1 MIYFQPCRST
11 SQSIGTRRRPSRIVS
26 TPPQSILV
34 EGNVSC
40 NCYHPIPY
48 SILVEGNFLPHQYSR
63 ESRQVEARYLP
74 RYLWYG
80 AFSFTYRTWCTLM
93 ININTKK
100 NQKKLSNCTKKHNYI
115 SRQVLCAKD
124 LFEIFDQF
132 LKRPND
138 IF

>member
-1 MIYFQPCRST
+1 MIYFQLCRST
-11 SQSIGTRRRPSRIVS
+11 FLSIGTRQRPSRIVS

-34 EGNVSC
+34 EGNVSY
-40 NCYHPIPY
+40 NCYYLWKAI
-48 SILVEGNFLPHQYSR
+48 FLPHQYFR